1 MTLNLSAPGTETQL
15 KPRIVVVGV
24 GGAGCNAVNNM
35 ISANLEGVE
44 FVVAN
49 TDAQSLAL
57 SASERR
63 IQLGINI
70 TNGLGAGARPDI
82 GRAAAEESLDVIIDH
97 LQGSHMAFIAAGMGG
112 GTGTGAAP
120 VIARAAREQG
130 ILTVGVVTKPFQFE
144 GNNRMKSAEEG
155 IEELQHFVDTLIVIP
170 NQNLFRVCN
179 EHTTFADAFCMADNV
194 LHSGVRGVTDLMV
207 MPGLINLDFADIRT
221 VMSEMGKAMMG
232 TGEANGDGRSIAA
245 AEAAIANPLLDD
257 VSMRG
262 ARGVLINI
270 TGGYDMTLFEV
281 DEAAN
286 RIREE
291 VDADA
296 NIIFGS
302 TFDEKMEGTMR
313 VSIVSTGIDADA
325 SAMPRSPMISLV
337 HDADRSARPQTV
349 AGAIEPQGDAGQ
361 TAPTA
366 TDASAPMGSTGAG
379 LPPLGSAMTAEP
391 LVVPGANA
399 AAPTLAGSSA
409 TAQALAEPMP
419 EPEPEPRQP
428 VLTAG
433 QPFIPPR
440 PAMPAAREPQLR
452 APQTAPN
459 AFAEAAVQNG
469 AAQTEKRRGRSLFQK
484 VTGAVNSL
492 VTEEGPV
499 ATALPPLSTPARET
513 APVETAAVP
522 APAPMPEPAPEQA
535 LEAAPEQVQTP
546 VQEPVTA
553 TPTLSAPTPEPVPE
567 PAPEPV
573 APPAA
578 MTAPTPPPAMPEPV
592 AEPAPEPAAE
602 TVAETPPPAP
612 AQPSL
617 SNLEPAASE
626 APGGEDD
633 MLEIPAFLR
642 RQAN

>member
-1 MTLNLSAPGTETQL
+1 MTLNLSAPGTENQL
-15 KPRIVVVGV
+15 KPRIVVIGV

-35 ISANLEGVE
+35 ISSNLEGVE

-49 TDAQSLAL
+49 TDAQSLSL

-82 GRAAAEESLDVIIDH
+82 GRAAAEESIDVVLDH

-232 TGEANGDGRSIAA
+232 TGESTGEGRSIAA

-270 TGGYDMTLFEV
+270 TGGLDMTLFEV

-291 VDADA
+291 VDSDA

-302 TFDEKMEGTMR
+302 TFDEKMDGTMR
-313 VSIVSTGIDADA
+313 VSIVSTGIDAEPSSA
-325 SAMPRSPMISLV
+325 SRSPMISLV
-337 HDADRSARPQTV
+337 HDSERSRNVQASDRALTTENIPDETINTELV
-349 AGAIEPQGDAGQ
+349 EPK
-361 TAPTA
+361 
-366 TDASAPMGSTGAG
+366 SN
-379 LPPLGSAMTAEP
+379 LGINIDNTTAETDVENSIKAE
-391 LVVPGANA
+391 LDNSNNEVN
-399 AAPTLAGSSA
+399 
-409 TAQALAEPMP
+409 QAEELLSNE
-419 EPEPEPRQP
+419 
-428 VLTAG
+428 

-440 PAMPAAREPQLR
+440 AVNPEESAARPQVSQ
-452 APQTAPN
+452 PSPN
-459 AFAEAAVQNG
+459 AFAEAAIENRV
-469 AAQTEKRRGRSLFQK
+469 AQVEKRRGRSLFQK
-484 VTGAVNSL
+484 VTGAVNRKVVEEEQTVNQKKLNTDEDKTNNTSVLEKNATINETSMSDSESSKITEDQPILKSELANESL
-492 VTEEGPV
+492 VNTKSASKYSSEKNEP
-499 ATALPPLSTPARET
+499 STPT
-513 APVETAAVP
+513 
-522 APAPMPEPAPEQA
+522 
-535 LEAAPEQVQTP
+535 QT
-546 VQEPVTA
+546 
-553 TPTLSAPTPEPVPE
+553 
-567 PAPEPV
+567 
-573 APPAA
+573 
-578 MTAPTPPPAMPEPV
+578 
-592 AEPAPEPAAE
+592 
-602 TVAETPPPAP
+602 
-612 AQPSL
+612 SL
-617 SNLEPAASE
+617 SDLDPTSLPE
-626 APGGEDD
+626 AQATDDD